1 MYSWIGICGKKR
13 SGKDVIADYLVSNYG
28 FEKQKIA
35 ENLKNAVK
43 LLFSFTDQQLEDDT
57 KDIVDI
63 RWGISP
69 RKAMQFIGT
78 DIMQFEIQKIIP
90 DIGRN
95 FWINSFLQK
104 LNNNNKI
111 VISDIRFKH
120 EYEAIKQACRAGDKF
135 LMIKVERKGLTLED
149 THASEIE
156 FEDIPIDITI
166 QNDGTLEDL
175 TNQISR
181 LVDP

>member
-13 SGKDVIADYLVSNYG
+13 SGKDVIADYLVSNHS
-28 FEKQKIA
+28 FQKKKIA
-35 ENLKNAVK
+35 ENLKSVVK
-43 LLFSFTDQQLEDDT
+43 LLFSFTDQQLEDDS
-57 KDIVDI
+57 KDDIDI

-78 DIMQFEIQKIIP
+78 DIMQFEIQKIMP
-90 DIGRN
+90 NIGRN
-95 FWINSFLQK
+95 FWMNSFLQT
-104 LNNNNKI
+104 LNPNNKI

-120 EYEAIKQACRAGDKF
+120 EYEAIKSAGHKF
-135 LMIKVERKGLTLED
+135 LMIKVERPGLTKED
-149 THASEIE
+149 THSSETE

-166 QNDGTLEDL
+166 QNDGTLDDL
-175 TNQISR
+175 INQISR